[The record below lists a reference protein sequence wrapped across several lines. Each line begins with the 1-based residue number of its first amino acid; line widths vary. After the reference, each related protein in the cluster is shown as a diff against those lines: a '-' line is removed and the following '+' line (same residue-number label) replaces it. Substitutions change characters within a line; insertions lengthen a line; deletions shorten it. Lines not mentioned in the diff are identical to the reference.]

1 MNERRKKM
9 VELAFRVLDT
19 DASGVVDLNDVKTT
33 YDVRSHPDV
42 MAGRL
47 TPEEALQDFLDTF
60 RAAGKRGRRNQSVGI
75 TLEDFCD
82 YYSNLSA
89 SIDSDDYFE
98 LMIRNAWHI
107 SGGSG
112 WCENTTNRRLLV
124 THADG
129 RQSVQEIQNDIG
141 IRAKDTDKMMA
152 KLSAQGI
159 KDVKNINLTGIE
171 DMKHQIENP
180 EYRAALQ
187 KQLDEENRLQWLQEQ
202 QSAPSTK
209 APANDARSSPRSAPV
224 APVNQRA
231 ATGGEGQLSRG
242 IADVRINGGNRGA
255 IPVPSAMQT
264 RPSTSGTNVAGG
276 RAGGASSMSSLAT
289 FAAAGVTQGQQSN
302 GLAGG
307 SRGGVAP
314 PVPLARIISGR

>member
-19 DASGVVDLNDVKTT
+19 DGSGIVDLNDVKTT

-42 MAGRL
+42 LAGRL

-60 RAAGKRGRRNQSVGI
+60 RVAGKRGRRAQSVGI

-141 IRAKDTDKMMA
+141 IRAKDTDKMLA

-187 KQLDEENRLQWLQEQ
+187 KQLDEENRLQWLQEH
-202 QSAPSTK
+202 QSVPLTRATL
-209 APANDARSSPRSAPV
+209 NDSGPSPRVVPATQSKDLRAVNGMGPV
-224 APVNQRA
+224 
-231 ATGGEGQLSRG
+231 SRG
-242 IADVRINGGNRGA
+242 GITDPRPNEVSRGA
-255 IPVPSAMQT
+255 IPSNLQA

-276 RAGGASSMSSLAT
+276 RAGGVSTLSSLAT
-289 FAAAGVTQGQQSN
+289 FAAAGAAQGQQSN
-302 GLAGG
+302 SLATG
-307 SRGGVAP
+307 SRGGIAP
-314 PVPLARIISGR
+314 PVPLARMLSGR